1 MVNTGIQRTD
11 QRKSAL
17 IAGISL
23 IIMTLASF
31 FSYGF
36 VHASLVVQGD
46 ASATFHH
53 IMSSSTLFKAEI
65 LGWVIILTSDIV
77 VAWAFY
83 IFLEPINKSLSL
95 LGAWFRL
102 TYTAILGIAILNL
115 IFVLLL
121 SRHTNDLSSFK
132 IEQTQSLMMLFLE
145 AFESIWSIGLIV
157 FGGHLL
163 IVGYVAI
170 KSNGIPKIISILL
183 VIAGVGYMLNHL
195 CSAFLPQYDGVITV
209 LKFVFTVPMIVG
221 ELGFGLWLLFKGGK
235 VPITA

>member
-1 MVNTGIQRTD
+1 MVTTGIQRTD
-11 QRKSAL
+11 QRQPAL

-31 FSYGF
+31 FSYGY

-53 IMSSSTLFKAEI
+53 LMSSSTLFKAEI
-65 LGWVIILTSDIV
+65 FGWVIILISDIV
-77 VAWAFY
+77 VTWAFY
-83 IFLEPINKSLSL
+83 MFLKPMNNSLSL

-115 IFVLLL
+115 LFVWLLANSADPL
-121 SRHTNDLSSFK
+121 AISDQL
-132 IEQTQSLMMLFLE
+132 QAQVMLYLN
-145 AFESIWSIGLIV
+145 AFESMWSIGLIV

-163 IVGYVAI
+163 IVGGVAF
-170 KSNGIPKIISILL
+170 KSNGIPRTISILL
-183 VIAGVGYMLNHL
+183 VIAGVGYILIHL
-195 CSAFLPQYDGVITV
+195 CNAFLPQFDGVITV
-209 LKFVFTVPMIVG
+209 LKFIFTVPMIVG

-235 VPITA
+235 VSITA

>member
-1 MVNTGIQRTD
+1 MVTTGIQRTD
-11 QRKSAL
+11 QRQPAL

-31 FSYGF
+31 FSYGY

-46 ASATFHH
+46 ASATFHNL
-53 IMSSSTLFKAEI
+53 MSSSTLFKAEI
-65 LGWVIILTSDIV
+65 FGWVIILMSDIV
-77 VAWAFY
+77 VTWAFY
-83 IFLEPINKSLSL
+83 MFLKPMNNSLSL

-115 IFVLLL
+115 LFVRLLANSADPL
-121 SRHTNDLSSFK
+121 AISD
-132 IEQTQSLMMLFLE
+132 SLQAQVMLYLN
-145 AFESIWSIGLIV
+145 AFESMWSIGLIV

-163 IVGYVAI
+163 IVGGVAV

-183 VIAGVGYMLNHL
+183 VIAGAGYILIHL
-195 CSAFLPQYDGVITV
+195 CNAFLPQFDGVITV
-209 LKFVFTVPMIVG
+209 LKFIFTVPMIVG

-235 VPITA
+235 VSITA